1 MTVYLNL
8 VTILLTLTPMT
19 MDKEKLEKEFEELYD
34 RILDGFED
42 WDYTDLDRLLELHLM
57 LNKKE

>member
-1 MTVYLNL
+1 
-8 VTILLTLTPMT
+8 

-57 LNKKE
+57 LNGKE